1 MAFFIENY
9 QQRTVFKDERFH
21 PVALAETD
29 RSKVV
34 LACFEPGQFI
44 PVHSPKVDVMLLVLE
59 GEGTVVIGNLKHKVG
74 PGAVAF
80 AAAGETRGVKADSR
94 MVLLHVVSPRPTQLD
109 HVEVMSKLQSG
120 NWE

>member
-1 MAFFIENY
+1 MSTFARNY
-9 QQRTVFKDERFH
+9 REHVQFNPGRFT
-21 PVALAETD
+21 PVGLAETE

-44 PVHSPKVDVMLLVLE
+44 PVHTPKVDVMLLVLE
-59 GEGTVVIGNLKHKVG
+59 GEGTLVAGDQKQKVG
-74 PGAVAF
+74 PGSVAF
-80 AAAGETRGVKADSR
+80 AAAGEARGVKADTR
-94 MVLLHVVSPRPTQLD
+94 MVILHVVSPRPTQQD

>member
-1 MAFFIENY
+1 MSTYIQNY
-9 QQRTVFKDERFH
+9 PDHVQYRNERFH
-21 PVALAETD
+21 PIALAETD

-59 GEGTVVIGNLKHKVG
+59 GEGTLVVGEEKQQVG

-80 AAAGETRGVKADSR
+80 AAAGEARGVKAETR
-94 MVLLHVVSPRPTQLD
+94 MVILHVVAPRPTQLD
-109 HVEVMSKLQSG
+109 HVEVMSKFAKG
-120 NWE
+120 TWE

>member
-1 MAFFIENY
+1 MFTRNY
-9 QQRTVFKDERFH
+9 REHIQFKPERFT
-21 PVALAETD
+21 PIALAETE
-29 RSKVV
+29 RAKVV

-44 PVHSPKVDVMLLVLE
+44 PVHSPNVDVMLLVLE
-59 GEGTVVIGNLKHKVG
+59 GEGTLVSGELKEKVG

-80 AAAGETRGVKADSR
+80 AAAGERRGVKADTR
-94 MVLLHVVSPRPTQLD
+94 MVLLHVVAPRPTQLD

>member
-1 MAFFIENY
+1 MSILTRNY
-9 QQRTVFKDERFH
+9 QEQVKFSADRFT
-21 PVALAETD
+21 PVTLAETD

-44 PVHSPKVDVMLLVLE
+44 PVHTPKVDVMLLVLE
-59 GEGTVVIGNLKHKVG
+59 GEGTLVAGEKKQKVA

-80 AAAGETRGVKADSR
+80 AAAGEARGVKADTR
-94 MVLLHVVSPRPTQLD
+94 MVILHVVSPRPAQQD
-109 HVEVMSKLQSG
+109 HGEVMSKLQSG